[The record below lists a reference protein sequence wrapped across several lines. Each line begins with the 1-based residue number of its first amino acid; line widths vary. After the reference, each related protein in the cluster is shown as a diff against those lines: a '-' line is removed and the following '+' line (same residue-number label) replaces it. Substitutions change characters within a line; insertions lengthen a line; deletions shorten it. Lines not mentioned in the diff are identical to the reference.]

1 MFGVDATD
9 LKGSNLKG
17 EEFDRVL
24 WNFPHWPGK
33 TNIRRNR
40 ELMEGFFRSVSD
52 FVSPDGEV
60 RVALV
65 DGQGGM
71 GSQSPREWK
80 ASWKVGVYAA
90 ENDLMLVG
98 FEEFR
103 DEVNNYKQ
111 SSYRGGDRSFSPGKM
126 PEQYIFKHG
135 CNEIVEERARLAVF
149 HELHVMGGADVEKV
163 EGIVKEVVPGGVDV
177 NVGVVE
183 WVGELEIFVFR
194 IVYSGFGRCIKKSDG
209 DEWRKRVEETAER
222 EGLVLRDGKKGMSVS
237 HVVPYTMCKARFE
250 L

>member
-1 MFGVDATD
+1 MLWRFAVVASTFTGRSITRTTTRTTTRHNRHASTLVIGDGDLSYGRHYTERNNERKNERNNERNESDDRVVVSVLETESVHSTVYSQHKDNVQGIVSSGGEVMFGVDATD

-126 PEQYIFKHG
+126 PEQ
-135 CNEIVEERARLAVF
+135 
-149 HELHVMGGADVEKV
+149 
-163 EGIVKEVVPGGVDV
+163 
-177 NVGVVE
+177 
-183 WVGELEIFVFR
+183 
-194 IVYSGFGRCIKKSDG
+194 
-209 DEWRKRVEETAER
+209 
-222 EGLVLRDGKKGMSVS
+222 
-237 HVVPYTMCKARFE
+237 
-250 L
+250 